1 MTLIEVM
8 LALAIMLLSM
18 VAVGQLV
25 NMGSDQSTQARWSV
39 RATRLAEAKMAEVE
53 VGVVSISEGGQ
64 GTFDN
69 DDSAWSW
76 SVDPQPAGPPNL
88 YRVDVKVSRTDGRP
102 FEFTLSRMIYDPA
115 LVGSAAQAEQPS
127 DSATTDTTGMGGTSP

>member
-18 VAVGQLV
+18 VAIGQLV
-25 NMGSDQSTQARWSV
+25 NMGSDQSTRARWSV

-53 VGVVSISEGGQ
+53 VGVVPISEGGQ

-88 YRVDVKVSRTDGRP
+88 YRVDVKVSRTEGRP
-102 FEFTLSRMIYDPA
+102 FEFTLSRLIYDPS
-115 LVGSAAQAEQPS
+115 LVGSAAQAERPT
-127 DSATTDTTGMGGTSP
+127 ATSTADTTGMGGTTP